1 MGYRS
6 DVTYIIAFPDDRR
19 MYSFIAQAKV
29 LSNTEI
35 LESDVAQTDLAKWGD
50 MEAALNEC
58 AVIPRNIVSPDPAM
72 IFFSAEA
79 VKWYPSYPDV
89 MSHDSLL
96 ALAEVNLRGYE
107 THRVPLSG
115 SLLNGG
121 YDMTPIAMRFI
132 RVGEDTED
140 VTIIDKGSCWLENY
154 IDIRRAVNIAG
165 ALEHKAKQLMGKDV

>member
-6 DVTYIIAFPDDRR
+6 DVTYIIAFPDDQR

-35 LESDVAQTDLAKWGD
+35 LQSDVAQTDLAKWGD
-50 MEAALNEC
+50 MEEALNEC

-89 MSHDSLL
+89 MSHESLL
-96 ALAEVNLRGYE
+96 ALAEVNLRGFQ
-107 THRVPLSG
+107 THRIPLSG
-115 SLLNGG
+115 RDQRSG
-121 YDMTPIAMRFI
+121 YNMTPIATRFI

-140 VTIIDKGSCWLENY
+140 VEIIDKGSCWLEDY
-154 IDIRRAVNIAG
+154 IGIRRSVNVAG
-165 ALEHKAKQLMGKDV
+165 ALRHKADQLMGKDV

>member
-35 LESDVAQTDLAKWGD
+35 LQSDGAQVYQDKWGD

-107 THRVPLSG
+107 THRITLSG
-115 SLLNGG
+115 GLLNGG
-121 YDMTPIAMRFI
+121 YDMTPIATRFI
-132 RVGEDTED
+132 RIGEDTED
-140 VTIIDKGSCWLENY
+140 VEIIDKGSCWLENY
-154 IDIRRAVNIAG
+154 IGIRRSVNVAG
-165 ALEHKAKQLMGKDV
+165 ALRHKADRLMGKDV